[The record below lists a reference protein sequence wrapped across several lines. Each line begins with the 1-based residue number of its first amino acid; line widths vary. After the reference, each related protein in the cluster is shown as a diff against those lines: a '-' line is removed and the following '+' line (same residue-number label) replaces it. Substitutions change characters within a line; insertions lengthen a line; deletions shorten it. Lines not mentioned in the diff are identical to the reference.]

1 MNKEQ
6 YLLVCLMEELSE
18 AAQEASKCIRFTLDH
33 QYEEYDK
40 TNKEKLKREL
50 ADVQAILIML
60 SSECNVRLN
69 CDMKSHIR
77 DKINKTTAR
86 MILSKDMGVLNDSTD

>member
-1 MNKEQ
+1 MNSEQ

-33 QYEEYDK
+33 QYEEYEH
-40 TNKEKLKREL
+40 TNKQKLKNEL

-60 SSECNVRLN
+60 ASECNIRLN

-77 DKINKTTAR
+77 DKIAKTEMR
-86 MILSKDMGVLNDSTD
+86 MILSQDMGVLGK